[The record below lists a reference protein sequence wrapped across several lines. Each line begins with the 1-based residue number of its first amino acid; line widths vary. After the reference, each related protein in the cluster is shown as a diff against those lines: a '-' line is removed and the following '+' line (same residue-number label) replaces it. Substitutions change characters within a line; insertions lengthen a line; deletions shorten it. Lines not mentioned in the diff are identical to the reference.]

1 MEISRSAFEKYIF
14 VCENERESGSC
25 CGAPGT
31 KIREELKRLVKEKGF
46 SRKIRVSRAGCLDVC
61 EEGPNVLLMPDNVWF
76 KKVTSRDIE
85 KIIETSLR
93 GVMQ

>member
-1 MEISRSAFEKYIF
+1 MESSKPAFEKYIF
-14 VCENERESGSC
+14 VCENERESGAC

-31 KIREELKRLVKEKGF
+31 RIREELRRLVKEKGL
-46 SRKIRVSRAGCLDVC
+46 SKRVRVSRAGCLDVC
-61 EEGPNVLLMPDNVWF
+61 ADGPNVLLMPDNVWF
-76 KKVTSRDIE
+76 KKVTSRDVE